1 MIVTDKKWRAA
12 IDEVLAESSTPL
24 HYTDIAER
32 IVERKLRTNLG
43 ATPAATVNAQISRS
57 IKYEGLDSPYVRVDR
72 GVFALKSMIGE
83 NPAAVPQGAADAN
96 IIRPV
101 TVVHDWG

>member
-32 IVERKLRTNLG
+32 IVEWNAMPKL
-43 ATPAATVNAQISRS
+43 
-57 IKYEGLDSPYVRVDR
+57 Y
-72 GVFALKSMIGE
+72 GV
-83 NPAAVPQGAADAN
+83 Q
-96 IIRPV
+96 
-101 TVVHDWG
+101 